1 MIDILDLLKSVVLA
15 KGIPSLEGWE
25 LTAMI
30 SINALFILFSL
41 HYFFGFGLDL
51 FWFSRKVKK
60 VDMSGA
66 DDLRDL
72 IPRIDANPNDPMMIK
87 LAQRHFPRIVLFY
100 PVLRESEDT
109 MRSTLISLARIEYPK
124 NRREVVA
131 IPNAS
136 DLETVAS
143 LRRLQS
149 EFPFLK
155 LHEVPIDDIATNPS
169 WNVVWNA
176 WDNTPANLAYWWHHD
191 ETARDRN
198 LPPKKT
204 RQLIHA
210 FYTVHSRLQAEDE
223 DFLVDY
229 IDADSCPPRDHF
241 LAAALGMKQ
250 GFDVLQATN
259 VAGNLL
265 NSFGTIFCALDH
277 MAWDGHKYWH
287 QTSGTTPYW
296 MLGKG
301 LFYKGSDLF
310 ELGGFNPWTT
320 IEDPEVG
327 MRFWKNG
334 RKLGL
339 IEAALI
345 EEVPDTFNNAVIQRK
360 RWVAGFFQSL
370 TRPLSRMGFT
380 PMEKIRCWL
389 LFMPCLSLTINGIA
403 VPIMLVQAILF
414 FMGASTLPSWAGD
427 FALINMFILG
437 VSLMALYWNTWAR
450 TRLVLDSKW
459 HRARYLFWI
468 SPPFIIVWWW
478 WWIVPLA
485 IGLHMFFTNGG
496 KVWERTEKL
505 DRNHVL
511 VRERTARGTLGYTE
525 KVRLTH
531 TPVDQAAN

>member
-1 MIDILDLLKSVVLA
+1 M
-15 KGIPSLEGWE
+15 
-25 LTAMI
+25 
-30 SINALFILFSL
+30 
-41 HYFFGFGLDL
+41 
-51 FWFSRKVKK
+51 
-60 VDMSGA
+60 
-66 DDLRDL
+66 
-72 IPRIDANPNDPMMIK
+72 
-87 LAQRHFPRIVLFY
+87 
-100 PVLRESEDT
+100 
-109 MRSTLISLARIEYPK
+109 
-124 NRREVVA
+124 
-131 IPNAS
+131 
-136 DLETVAS
+136 
-143 LRRLQS
+143 
-149 EFPFLK
+149 
-155 LHEVPIDDIATNPS
+155 
-169 WNVVWNA
+169 
-176 WDNTPANLAYWWHHD
+176 
-191 ETARDRN
+191 
-198 LPPKKT
+198 
-204 RQLIHA
+204 IHA